1 MIGNRKYQKKSKKGN
16 SQNNRNQKRNQN
28 RSKNNRNNQNRNNQN
43 RNQRMNNMNQNRSVT
58 QTKKR
63 SSAKAK
69 RKNRSRRRSM
79 TASQKKRLMAN
90 LNRQMNRKKVR
101 KSANKNQRRKR
112 YSKQRGGFMA
122 GLGGP
127 ADVPQF
133 CDAQGHA
140 VADLLGAKAANAVRA
155 AGGNE
160 EAQEAAAQNVINQ
173 QEGDVKKCDK
183 PLNFLKDAERLVSDD
198 FDKITDLGIQ
208 QQYDY
213 DDSAPNPTDLGLQ
226 QSIYA
231 DERAADNSARSID
244 SVRAWSRVNDLDREY
259 SRLKTSFERGDDL
272 STDELNELNDL
283 QYGTNTYGP
292 NQDQTIPGEYAR
304 QRELNRLWNA
314 IPQDQQTSL
323 NAALGNPGGPHPQ
336 GDAATIPALT
346 RPA

>member
-160 EAQEAAAQNVINQ
+160 EAQEAAAQNVIN
-173 QEGDVKKCDK
+173 V
-183 PLNFLKDAERLVSDD
+183 LRTLADD
-198 FDKITDLGIQ
+198 GLSVITTLHQPRVTIMNKFDLLMIISSGK
-208 QQYDY
+208 
-213 DDSAPNPTDLGLQ
+213 
-226 QSIYA
+226 SIYYGSIA
-231 DERAADNSARSID
+231 DYIPYIENH
-244 SVRAWSRVNDLDREY
+244 
-259 SRLKTSFERGDDL
+259 
-272 STDELNELNDL
+272 LNIK
-283 QYGTNTYGP
+283 
-292 NQDQTIPGEYAR
+292 IPEH
-304 QRELNRLWNA
+304 E
-314 IPQDQQTSL
+314 S
-323 NAALGNPGGPHPQ
+323 
-336 GDAATIPALT
+336 
-346 RPA
+346 